1 MSKHVVT
8 APGGRC
14 VEVGAQVTF
23 EGRAWQVTGLVDG
36 RVHLVAKDGAT
47 GCVLTAH
54 LVSAPG
60 FSVTGPSATEPP
72 APALWETVPL
82 AAQERALAWLRH
94 IREVET
100 GLPGG
105 PAGGGAPRPEYDP
118 QRFTLA
124 EREEAKARELAALG
138 WTRAS
143 RTTVQRMRLVYQRQG
158 LWELVDKRHLR
169 ASSPTGRTDERVVAA
184 VLEALRRRRG
194 RSKTTTLQVIELAE
208 QIVADIYGP
217 GRVKLPGRSSLYRLV
232 KVLADPAEPPGSAAR
247 TATGPA
253 RSGGQPPALRPAER
267 VHIATARLGLRAVG
281 EDGGVVPVAVTA
293 ALDAASGC
301 VLAAVLHSQQD
312 GPVQLSVLLAEMAVP
327 RPQRPGWPDLL
338 EQAHAGGPARR
349 LVSLPARIEATAARP
364 AAVPETLIVD
374 QSTAAVT
381 SAVLAVCESLGISLE
396 PAPPRTAGAK
406 RGVAYTL
413 EVLVGLFTRHAAAA
427 RPPASVGEEGGAYWS
442 MPQLQD
448 LLDEWI
454 TARWHHRPQ
463 EQLRHPL
470 LARAGLTPQ
479 EMWEVLLGAAGMVPL
494 PLAGQHYGELLP
506 ARRCALTESG
516 IRLGGRRYDD
526 ACLDEHRG
534 RGQRWE
540 VHHHPYDIRQ
550 VFIRLPDGLLHA
562 IPWAEGEH
570 TLRPFDE
577 MARRRISG
585 VLERRGACTQPGSET
600 TDRMSGAT
608 RTGERAAVHGIA
620 GGMVHDACEDADGD
634 DAGGQVARE
643 SGGFGVWD
651 AHAEAEQ
658 W

>member
-1 MSKHVVT
+1 V
-8 APGGRC
+8 GG
-14 VEVGAQVTF
+14 VGAQVTF
-23 EGRAWQVTGLVDG
+23 EARTWQVTGLIDG
-36 RVHLVAKDGAT
+36 RVHLAAEDGAT
-47 GCVLTAH
+47 GCVLAAH
-54 LVSAPG
+54 LVAAPG
-60 FSVTGPSATEPP
+60 FSVTGPAAPEPP

-105 PAGGGAPRPEYDP
+105 PASGGAPRPEYDP

-124 EREEAKARELAALG
+124 EREEVKARELAALG

-158 LWELVDKRHLR
+158 LWGLVDKRHLR
-169 ASSPTGRTDERVVAA
+169 TFSPTGRTDERVVAA

-208 QIVADIYGP
+208 QIVADTYGSA
-217 GRVKLPGRSSLYRLV
+217 RVKLPGRSSLYRLV
-232 KVLADPAEPPGSAAR
+232 KALADPTEPPGSAAR

-253 RSGGQPPALRPAER
+253 HAGGPPPALRPAER

-301 VLAAVLHSQQD
+301 VLTAVLHPQQD

-327 RPQRPGWPDLL
+327 RPQRPGWPALL

-349 LVSLPARIEATAARP
+349 LVALPARIEATAARP
-364 AAVPETLIVD
+364 AAVPETLVVD

-396 PAPPRTAGAK
+396 PAPLRTAGAK
-406 RGVAYTL
+406 RGAVRTL
-413 EVLVGLFTRHAAAA
+413 EVLASLFARHATTAEEACGAGEAA
-427 RPPASVGEEGGAYWS
+427 GAYWS

-454 TARWHHRPQ
+454 TVRWHQRPQ

-470 LARAGLTPQ
+470 LPRAGLAPK
-479 EMWEVLLGAAGMVPL
+479 EMWEVLLGVAGMVPL
-494 PLAGQHYGELLP
+494 PL
-506 ARRCALTESG
+506 
-516 IRLGGRRYDD
+516 GRVLKVGS
-526 ACLDEHRG
+526 APCL
-534 RGQRWE
+534 
-540 VHHHPYDIRQ
+540 
-550 VFIRLPDGLLHA
+550 A
-562 IPWAEGEH
+562 
-570 TLRPFDE
+570 
-577 MARRRISG
+577 S
-585 VLERRGACTQPGSET
+585 
-600 TDRMSGAT
+600 
-608 RTGERAAVHGIA
+608 
-620 GGMVHDACEDADGD
+620 
-634 DAGGQVARE
+634 
-643 SGGFGVWD
+643 
-651 AHAEAEQ
+651 
-658 W
+658 